1 MAPPL
6 QVDAGAICAAKAAK
20 LRDQIHRARTWQTIQ
35 RAIDS
40 LESDMVLSPMT
51 ISDIKEYASKRMEA
65 IGSSRV
71 VSKR

>member
-1 MAPPL
+1 MVPPIE
-6 QVDAGAICAAKAAK
+6 VDADAIAAAKAAK

-40 LESDMVLSPMT
+40 LESDMVLSPSMVN
-51 ISDIKEYASKRMEA
+51 DIKDYASKRLQV